1 MKNPSARILIIS
13 LIAILAISVTV
24 IAVVLAKSKDS
35 EPVAKVDRP
44 VETDSTIKTVMKKGI
59 NFEGLEDSRKSSSFI
74 DEESTYKDIAS
85 KGFDHIRL
93 PVDFR
98 HFADEN
104 GVLPD
109 SFYKRLDKI
118 IKMANENGLAISLDF
133 HSWWDF
139 NLSNGDDELFYNIW
153 ENVATHYKDYD
164 TTMLAFELINEPH
177 TTEGGDLDMDNLN
190 IIQRKA
196 VEIIRSI
203 TPDRTIVLAT
213 AEWNGSWTLENFTL
227 TDYDNVYVA
236 VHCYSP
242 LEFTHQGMAWMGTQ
256 DVHIAMSDFSA
267 EYGTVRSA
275 LIRDL
280 RNIPKFEERTG
291 MSVILNEFGLNTGGH
306 ISDEDV
312 QNYLSTAVSYL
323 NERDISWS
331 YWAYNGAFGLYEQ
344 TPWQS
349 ISGKGGSWREVP
361 LNAIL
366 PQNVEK
372 VDE

>member
-1 MKNPSARILIIS
+1 MKKVYARILTFS
-13 LIAILAISVTV
+13 LVAVLAAAVTVTAVILA
-24 IAVVLAKSKDS
+24 KGKES
-35 EPVAKVDRP
+35 EPVAKFDRP
-44 VETDSTIKTVMKKGI
+44 VETDSTIRTVMKKGI

-118 IKMANENGLAISLDF
+118 IKMANDNGLAISLDF

-139 NLSNGDDELFYNIW
+139 NLANGDDELFYSIW

-196 VEIIRSI
+196 IEIIRGI

-236 VHCYSP
+236 VHSYAP

-256 DVHIAMSDFSA
+256 DVHIAMSDFNA

-291 MSVILNEFGLNTGGH
+291 MSVILNEFGLNTSGH

-312 QNYLSTAVSYL
+312 QNYLSAAVNYL

-331 YWAYNGAFGLYEQ
+331 YWAYNGAFGLYR
-344 TPWQS
+344 QS
-349 ISGKGGSWREVP
+349 FFGKGGSWREVP

-366 PQNVEK
+366 PQAEATNQAE
-372 VDE
+372 

>member
-1 MKNPSARILIIS
+1 MKTPFARILIIS
-13 LIAILAISVTV
+13 LIALLAISIAV
-24 IAVVLAKSKDS
+24 IAVVLAKSNDR
-35 EPVAKVDRP
+35 EPVTKVDRP

-59 NFEGLEDSRKSSSFI
+59 NFEGLEDSRKSNSFI
-74 DEESTYKDIAS
+74 DKESTYKDIAS

-104 GVLPD
+104 GVISE

-118 IKMANENGLAISLDF
+118 IKMANESGLAISLDF

-153 ENVATHYKDYD
+153 ENVAAHYKDYD

-236 VHCYSP
+236 VHCYAP

-256 DVHIAMSDFSA
+256 DVHIAMSDFNA

-275 LIRDL
+275 LLRDL
-280 RNIPKFEERTG
+280 HKIPKFEERTG
-291 MSVILNEFGLNTGGH
+291 MSVILNEFGVNTSGH

-312 QNYLSTAVSYL
+312 QNYLSTTVNYL

-331 YWAYNGAFGLYEQ
+331 YWAYNGGFGLYK
-344 TPWQS
+344 TNFF
-349 ISGKGGSWREVP
+349 GKDGEWREVP

-366 PQNVEK
+366 PQNAEK